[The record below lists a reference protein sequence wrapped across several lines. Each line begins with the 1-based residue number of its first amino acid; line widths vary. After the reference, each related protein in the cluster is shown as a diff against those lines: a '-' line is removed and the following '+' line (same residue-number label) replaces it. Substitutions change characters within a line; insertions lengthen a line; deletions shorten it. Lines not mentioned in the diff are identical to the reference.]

1 MKDQFD
7 TEATAVKREWVR
19 PELSRM
25 EAGSAESQSGSVSDG
40 GGGLQ
45 TS

>member
-1 MKDQFD
+1 MTKHIDI
-7 TEATAVKREWVR
+7 EASAVKREWVR
-19 PELSRM
+19 PELHRM